1 MCSLRNKILS
11 LALIFAGP
19 WAAAQVPDT
28 VAQLSL
34 EKSVITEQKRKPMV
48 VNSRGVSGEVNV
60 NKIAAIP
67 SFLGNA
73 DPIRFVR
80 LLPSVS
86 LNTELEGGLYMQGS
100 DHAHTLISQQGVPI
114 YGATHL
120 LGLFSVFNTA
130 HFTGMRFETSS
141 GKEPRLGGM
150 IDMRLRDTLARWVNG
165 EVSVGLLNAQGT
177 LSVPIGSKSALTISA
192 RRTYINL
199 IYGNWLTFAGYPLRY
214 GFTDANV
221 TWLWKPGKN
230 DSVWVDLFGAL
241 DNGLLHGGILEQ
253 IQGKWYNALGAVHW
267 KHYFPE
273 ATLKQS
279 VYATSFGLNPVINAF
294 NITAKMDSHI
304 RDYGYRG
311 NLKWKNWDFGAH
323 FSYYHVQ
330 PQNPYSEG
338 HQNDRANDGSVPVQH
353 AFETILSAYY
363 SRDLGYYL
371 QAKAGL
377 SGSWYLSPE
386 KKSWWGLSP
395 EVKLTANFMNAG
407 KLDFIYA
414 IKRQNNFNLG
424 ITDVGLPLEFWV
436 MAGDVQAPQWAHN
449 FSMAYNVNWRGVSVS
464 AEVYYKMLRN
474 QLEYVGNFMD
484 LYNGAYSLESSTRRG
499 KGRAYGVNLMV
510 QKSTGRLTGWVS
522 YALSRSLRTFDG
534 DFDGLEYP
542 SKHERL
548 HELDVVATYDFGK
561 VDVGATFVLASGT
574 PYTRPSAIYVLGSR
588 LVCEYGEYN
597 AHRLPAYCKLDLSVN
612 WYIRRTPKGKT
623 GLNFSLYNALGNK
636 NALSYGIHMK
646 PDFSAYTFAP
656 FVLNMRFLPSLAFFH
671 TF

>member
-1 MCSLRNKILS
+1 MYSLRNKILFF
-11 LALIFAGP
+11 LLLFAGP
-19 WAAAQVPDT
+19 FAAAQVPDT

-34 EKSVITEQKRKPMV
+34 DKSVITEQLKKPIV

-60 NKIAAIP
+60 SKIAAVP

-73 DPIRFVR
+73 DPIRFAR

-86 LNTELEGGLYMQGS
+86 VNTEQEGGLYMQGS
-100 DHAHTLISQQGVPI
+100 DHSHTLISQQGVPI

-120 LGLFSVFNTA
+120 LGLFSVFNAA

-150 IDMRLRDTLARWVNG
+150 IDMRLQDTLARRVSG
-165 EVSVGLLNAQGT
+165 EASLGLLNLQGT
-177 LSVPIGSKSALTISA
+177 LSVPLGSKSALTVSA

-199 IYGNWLTFAGYPLRY
+199 LYGNWLKYADYPMNY

-221 TWLWKPGKN
+221 TWLWKPGRK
-230 DSVWVDLFGAL
+230 DRVWVDLFGSL
-241 DNGLLHGGILEQ
+241 DKGELSGGILEQ
-253 IQGKWYNALGAVHW
+253 IQAKWYNALGAIHW
-267 KHYFPE
+267 NHYFSE

-279 VYATSFGLNPVINAF
+279 VYATTFGLNPRLNVF
-294 NITAKMDSHI
+294 NIYARMDSYI

-311 NLKWKNWDFGAH
+311 NLQWKDWDFGAH

-338 HQNDRANDGSVPVQH
+338 HQNDRSNDGSVPVQD
-353 AFETILSAYY
+353 AFETVLSAYY
-363 SRDLGYYL
+363 SRNLGYYL
-371 QAKAGL
+371 QAKAGV

-395 EVKLTANFMNAG
+395 EVKLIANFMEGG
-407 KLDFIYA
+407 KLDFSYA

-424 ITDVGLPLEFWV
+424 ITDTGLPCEFWV
-436 MAGDVQAPQWAHN
+436 MAGDIQAPQLAHN
-449 FSMAYNVNWRGVSVS
+449 FSLAYNLSWRGISLS
-464 AEVYYKMLRN
+464 AELYYKILRN
-474 QLEYVGNFMD
+474 QLEYVGSAMD
-484 LYNGAYSLESSTRRG
+484 LYNGNYSLETSTCRG
-499 KGRAYGVNLMV
+499 KGRAYGANLMI

-522 YALSRSLRTFDG
+522 YAFSRSLRSFDG
-534 DFDGLEYP
+534 DFDGREFP
-542 SKHERL
+542 SRHERL

-561 VDVGATFVLASGT
+561 VDVGATFVLATGT
-574 PYTRPSAIYVLGSR
+574 PYTRPDAIYVLGSR

-597 AHRLPAYCKLDLSVN
+597 AHRLPPYCKLDLSVN
-612 WYIRRTPKGKT
+612 WYFRRTPKGKT
-623 GLNFSLYNALGNK
+623 GLNFSLYNALGSK
-636 NALSYGIHMK
+636 NAVGYGIHMNN
-646 PDFSAYTFAP
+646 DLSAYTFGP
-656 FVLNMRFLPSLAFFH
+656 FTLNMRFLPSLAFFH